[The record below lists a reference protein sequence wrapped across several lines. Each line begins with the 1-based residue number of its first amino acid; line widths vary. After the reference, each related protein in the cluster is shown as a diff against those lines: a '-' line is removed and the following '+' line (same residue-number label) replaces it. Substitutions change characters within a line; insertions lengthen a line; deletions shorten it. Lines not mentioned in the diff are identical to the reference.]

1 MRGISGPG
9 QGGQVSSLSGSAG
22 GRAAEHQLVRSATGV
37 SGIIMISRVLGC
49 VRDMLFAAA
58 FGATYL
64 SDAFVVAFRIPN
76 LLRRL
81 FGEGGLSAGFI
92 PVFTGELVERGKRA
106 SWELALAM
114 INRLGVILVLVSAA
128 GMLLAPQIMRVIGLG
143 WRESAGQV
151 ELAGGLLRIMFPYI
165 FFIGMAA
172 LASGILNSLRHFA
185 VPALTSVILNVSM
198 ILFMV
203 LAILPRYAGT
213 ERGVFL
219 LAVAVIVGGAGQLL
233 VQVPVLMKM
242 GLPMRPRLVWHHPLV
257 RSIGRLMIPAAVGL
271 AVYEINVVVDTVCAT
286 FVEEGAPTA
295 LYLANRFSQLPLALI
310 ATSLATVI
318 FPELSRAAARSDM
331 PGVRRT
337 VSFGLRQVM
346 VLIIP
351 AAVGLV
357 VMREPIVQLLLQHLH
372 FGESSA
378 RMTSSALLFYAMGLP
393 FYGSVHIL
401 SRAFYSLKDTRTP
414 MAAAAVAMVANVA
427 LDIYFVWGAGMGVKG
442 LALATALSSVL
453 NVMILVILFSR
464 RTGGVGGKEIWS
476 TCARVLLCSAMMA
489 ATVYVV
495 CREMP
500 LAADAGSLLGRV
512 GAVAIPIGTGMA
524 VFAVAAWLV
533 RLREVTV
540 MARAALLRGR
550 RGERD
555 VSDGKGQA

>member
-1 MRGISGPG
+1 M
-9 QGGQVSSLSGSAG
+9 SSLAGSTG
-22 GRAAEHQLVRSATGV
+22 GRAAEHRLMRSATGV
-37 SGIIMISRVLGC
+37 SGIIMVSRILGC

-81 FGEGGLSAGFI
+81 FGEGGLSASFI

-114 INRLGVILVLVSAA
+114 INRMGVILVVVSAA
-128 GMLLAPQIMRVIGLG
+128 GMLLAPQLMRVIGAG
-143 WRESAGQV
+143 WGERAGQV
-151 ELAGGLLRIMFPYI
+151 ELAGGLLRVMFPYI

-185 VPALTSVILNVSM
+185 VPALTSIILNVSM

-203 LAILPRYAGT
+203 FAILPRYAGT
-213 ERGVFL
+213 ERGLFL
-219 LAVAVIVGGAGQLL
+219 LALAVIVGGAGQLL
-233 VQVPVLMKM
+233 VQVPVLLKM
-242 GLPMRPRLVWHHPLV
+242 GLPVRRRLVWHHPLV

-271 AVYEINVVVDTVCAT
+271 AVYELNVVVDTVCAI
-286 FVEEGAPTA
+286 FVDEGAPTA

-318 FPELSRAAARSDM
+318 FPEMADAAARSDM

-357 VMREPIVQLLLQHLH
+357 VMREPIVQLLLQRLY
-372 FGESSA
+372 FGASSA

-414 MAAAAVAMVANVA
+414 MAAAAAALVANA
-427 LDIYFVWGAGMGVKG
+427 SLDVYFVWGTNMGVAG
-442 LALATALSSVL
+442 LALATALASVL
-453 NVMILVILFSR
+453 NVAILVVLLSR
-464 RTGGVGGKEIWS
+464 RTGGVGGKEVWS
-476 TCARVLLCSAMMA
+476 ACWRALLCTAMMA
-489 ATVYVV
+489 AAVYVV
-495 CREMP
+495 RRELP
-500 LAADAGSLLGRV
+500 LAADAGSLLERI
-512 GAVAIPIGTGMA
+512 GAVAVPIGTGMA

-533 RLREVTV
+533 RLRELTV
-540 MARAALLRGR
+540 MARAVLLRGR
-550 RGERD
+550 RGGRD
-555 VSDGKGQA
+555 ESDGKGEA